1 MKQCIA
7 LILLFICS
15 ENQHFL
21 TGKYQIN
28 IESEQVNCELNI
40 SPDSTYEIQLCFQET
55 EDMVYC
61 AVLSYG
67 HYSYTNEQLVLH
79 DDYYNFDWN
88 IFIRD
93 KTLIKVDQGYAFLDG
108 KRIVDYQNENVR
120 ILPPSEIYQN
130 AIKSAINRFKAQQ
143 DNPQLIPG
151 QYEDQNQRYLLKI
164 ENDGSY
170 LLFLKDMLL
179 SKGSWN
185 PQNNDLIFNDD
196 DLNHNFTMAIGN
208 RTLLS
213 MGIPG
218 EFGGTMFEN
227 INTKNIP
234 KNKTN
239 IPLKKLRGGCSRI
252 KNR

>member
-1 MKQCIA
+1 MKFV
-7 LILLFICS
+7 LSVLLLFCLA
-15 ENQHFL
+15 NQKIN

-93 KTLIKVDQGYAFLDG
+93 KTLIKVNQGYAFLDG

-120 ILPPSEIYQN
+120 ILPPSENYQN
-130 AIKSAINRFKAQQ
+130 AIKSAIYRFKAQQ

-185 PQNNDLIFNDD
+185 RQNNDLIFNDD

-218 EFGGTMFEN
+218 EFGGTMFKN

-234 KNKTN
+234 KNKTI